1 MNKPQS
7 LKDTFLTSM
16 GTIGML
22 FYACI
27 CFLVAFAPLY
37 VLDAPLWLLICVSI
51 LVFGL
56 GLSAIWQYIAAPLW
70 IWAFVVAING
80 PQDIITTIYYVLFA
94 LYAFSLL
101 ANLVSRIAFFIQ
113 SRRTEHENEYKIK
126 SMRKPMHWVWAEI
139 ICRFASG
146 LLKSVPGNI
155 ADQIYMNQILAASS
169 MYETAVLFSSY
180 IESFCIFANV
190 LSTMYLLLWF
200 LLTAKRYASYRYW
213 NAFSILKLVIS
224 PIYLYVQLSQVI
236 SQCNYLTESL
246 STPLY
251 SKISFITTLFIA
263 VKFIVWIIVYYHN
276 RDTSKSIRKMIED
289 EKNERDKKKLHLS
302 SNPNFS
308 DLNEP
313 QKPVTV
319 NSDSSYPL
327 SSESTSEP
335 NSECSSSVESSHS
348 NMEIDSD
355 PQTSFAS
362 IKEDAPP
369 KSTLPLSVFLGICP
383 FCGFDHKRYKNINV
397 CSRCGAKFAENP
409 KDSDDDLFLDDS
421 HF

>member
-1 MNKPQS
+1 MSQRNNVKNK
-7 LKDTFLTSM
+7 
-16 GTIGML
+16 
-22 FYACI
+22 
-27 CFLVAFAPLY
+27 
-37 VLDAPLWLLICVSI
+37 SI
-51 LVFGL
+51 
-56 GLSAIWQYIAAPLW
+56 
-70 IWAFVVAING
+70 
-80 PQDIITTIYYVLFA
+80 
-94 LYAFSLL
+94 
-101 ANLVSRIAFFIQ
+101 
-113 SRRTEHENEYKIK
+113 
-126 SMRKPMHWVWAEI
+126 RKPMHWIWAEI
-139 ICRFASG
+139 ICRFVSG
-146 LLKSVPGNI
+146 LLQSVPGNI
-155 ADQIYMNQILAASS
+155 ADQIYTNQSLSASS

-190 LSTMYLLLWF
+190 FSTMYLLLWF
-200 LLTAKRYASYRYW
+200 LLTSKRYASYRYW

-236 SQCNYLTESL
+236 SQCTYLTESL

-289 EKNERDKKKLHLS
+289 ENNERNKKKLHLS

-313 QKPVTV
+313 PKPVTV
-319 NSDSSYPL
+319 SSSYPL
-327 SSESTSEP
+327 SSES
-335 NSECSSSVESSHS
+335 NSDQNSDSSSSVDS
-348 NMEIDSD
+348 NVEINSV
-355 PQTSFAS
+355 PQSSFAS
-362 IKEDAPP
+362 IKEDSPP

-397 CSRCGAKFAENP
+397 CSRCGAKFA
-409 KDSDDDLFLDDS
+409 DSSEDSGDDLFLDDV